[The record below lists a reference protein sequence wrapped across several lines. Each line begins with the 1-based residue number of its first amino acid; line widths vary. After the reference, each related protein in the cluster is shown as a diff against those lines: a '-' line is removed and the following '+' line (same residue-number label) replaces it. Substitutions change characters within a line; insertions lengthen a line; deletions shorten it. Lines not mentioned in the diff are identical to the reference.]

1 MDRNAFQKC
10 SYGVYLVSTHDGGK
24 LNGQI
29 ANTVCQITSE
39 PPTVSVSINK
49 ENLTHELIAKSKVFS
64 ISVLSEETPMQFI
77 GRFGFK
83 SGRDTE
89 KFDGIRYR
97 LGATQSPIVLEYTTS
112 YMDCEVAGSMD
123 AGTHTVFLGRVL
135 EAEVIGDGHPM
146 TYEYYHQVKGGKSP
160 KAAPTYAGPAPGKE
174 VEKPKKEV
182 GTMASY
188 KCLVCGYIY
197 DPAEG
202 DSAADIAAGTAF
214 EDLPD
219 SWVCPV
225 CGAPK
230 SEFEK
235 IG

>member
-1 MDRNAFQKC
+1 MNKAALQKC
-10 SYGVYLVSTHDGGK
+10 SYGIYVVSTQSDGK

-29 ANTVCQITSE
+29 ANTASQITSE
-39 PPTVSVSINK
+39 PPTVAVALNK
-49 ENLTHELIAKSKVFS
+49 DNLTHDLISKSKVFS
-64 ISVLSEETPMQFI
+64 ISVLSEDAPMQFI

-83 SGRDTE
+83 SGRDTD
-89 KFDGIRYR
+89 KFEGINYKI
-97 LGATQSPIVLEYTTS
+97 GKTSSPIVLDYVAS
-112 YMDCEVAGSMD
+112 YMDCELIGSMD
-123 AGTHTVFLGRVL
+123 VGTHTIFVGRVVD
-135 EAEVIGDGHPM
+135 AEVMGEVQPM

-160 KAAPTYAGPAPGKE
+160 KTAPTYIAPGEPEKILQKE
-174 VEKPKKEV
+174 EK
-182 GTMASY
+182 TMASY
-188 KCLVCGYIY
+188 TCLVCGYVY

-202 DSAADIAAGTAF
+202 DSAAGIAAGTAF

-235 IG
+235 AS